1 MIEYPEGP
9 LRLPKQQVAEGQ
21 THGYIGDVETYD
33 PPKDGSSNV
42 VPDVATAE
50 RRVAAAKY
58 ALKRAEAELAAAS
71 TAAERAKA
79 EAAPKTETPPK
90 AEAASVTKGKDQS

>member
-1 MIEYPEGP
+1 VIESPEGP
-9 LRLPKQQVAEGQ
+9 VRLPKQQVAEGQ

-33 PPKDGSSNV
+33 PPREGSSNV

-58 ALKRAEAELAAAS
+58 ALKRAEADLAAAN
-71 TAAERAKA
+71 AAQDKAKP
-79 EAAPKTETPPK
+79 EAQSKDK
-90 AEAASVTKGKDQS
+90 AQ

>member
-1 MIEYPEGP
+1 MIESPEGP
-9 LRLPKQQVAEGQ
+9 LRLPKQHVAEGQ

-33 PPKDGSSNV
+33 PPKEGSSNV

-58 ALKRAEAELAAAS
+58 ALKRAEAELAAAN
-71 TAAERAKA
+71 AAADRAKA
-79 EAAPKTETPPK
+79 GTQPKTEPTP
-90 AEAASVTKGKDQS
+90 KGKDQA

>member
-1 MIEYPEGP
+1 MIESPEGP
-9 LRLPKQQVAEGQ
+9 VRMPKQQVAEGQ

-42 VPDVATAE
+42 TPDVPTAE

-58 ALKRAEAELAAAS
+58 ALKRAEAELAAANA
-71 TAAERAKA
+71 AAERVKSVAKSA
-79 EAAPKTETPPK
+79 VADKERERT
-90 AEAASVTKGKDQS
+90 SDKGA

>member
-1 MIEYPEGP
+1 MIESPEGP
-9 LRLPKQQVAEGQ
+9 VRLPKQQVAEGQ

-33 PPKDGSSNV
+33 PPREGSSNV

-58 ALKRAEAELAAAS
+58 ALKRAEADLAAAN
-71 TAAERAKA
+71 AAQDKAKP
-79 EAAPKTETPPK
+79 EAQ
-90 AEAASVTKGKDQS
+90 SRDKGQ

>member
-1 MIEYPEGP
+1 MIESPEGP
-9 LRLPKQQVAEGQ
+9 VRLPRQQVAEGQ

-33 PPKDGSSNV
+33 PPKEGSSNV

-58 ALKRAEAELAAAS
+58 ALKRAEAELVAANN
-71 TAAERAKA
+71 AADRAKTVA
-79 EAAPKTETPPK
+79 KSAVADKERERTAD
-90 AEAASVTKGKDQS
+90 KGA

>member
-1 MIEYPEGP
+1 MIESPEGP
-9 LRLPKQQVAEGQ
+9 VRLPKQQVAEGQ

-33 PPKDGSSNV
+33 PPREGSSNV

-58 ALKRAEAELAAAS
+58 ALKRAEADLAAAN
-71 TAAERAKA
+71 AAQDKAKP
-79 EAAPKTETPPK
+79 EAQSKD
-90 AEAASVTKGKDQS
+90 KGQ

>member
-1 MIEYPEGP
+1 MIESPEGP

-33 PPKDGSSNV
+33 PPAQGHSNA
-42 VPDVATAE
+42 VPDVPTAE

-58 ALKRAEAELAAAS
+58 ALKRAEAELAAANA
-71 TAAERAKA
+71 AAEQAKTVAKSAVADKERAPTA
-79 EAAPKTETPPK
+79 D
-90 AEAASVTKGKDQS
+90 KGA

>member
-1 MIEYPEGP
+1 MIESPEGP

-33 PPKDGSSNV
+33 PPKEGSSNV
-42 VPDVATAE
+42 VPDIRTAE

-58 ALKRAEAELAAAS
+58 ALKQAEAELATANAA
-71 TAAERAKA
+71 RDKAKP
-79 EAAPKTETPPK
+79 EAQSKD
-90 AEAASVTKGKDQS
+90 KGQ

>member
-1 MIEYPEGP
+1 MIESPEGP
-9 LRLPKQQVAEGQ
+9 VRMPKQQVAEGQ

-33 PPKDGSSNV
+33 PPKEGSSNV

-58 ALKRAEAELAAAS
+58 ALKRAEADLAAANG
-71 TAAERAKA
+71 AQDKAKP
-79 EAAPKTETPPK
+79 EAQSKD
-90 AEAASVTKGKDQS
+90 KGQ